1 MKTVRIKDVLGGNK
15 AFEKN
20 ERVILSGSYP
30 LGNFK
35 MAIVGAYN
43 VGSIK
48 LNFDDNIQTNV
59 FKDKE
64 IKIKN
69 YHTKNT
75 LKAGEE
81 LGMFKLGS
89 SIVMLLEVPRNYT
102 FNLKEY

>member
-1 MKTVRIKDVLGGNK
+1 
-15 AFEKN
+15 
-20 ERVILSGSYP
+20 
-30 LGNFK
+30 

-69 YHTKNT
+69 YRNKNS
-75 LKAGEE
+75 LKAGDE

-89 SIVMLLEVPRNYT
+89 SIVMLLEVP
-102 FNLKEY
+102 

>member
-1 MKTVRIKDVLGGNK
+1 MPFDAEIKQSIHIPGFLKTVRIKNVLGGNK

-48 LNFDDNIQTNV
+48 LNFDDNI
-59 FKDKE
+59 
-64 IKIKN
+64 
-69 YHTKNT
+69 
-75 LKAGEE
+75 
-81 LGMFKLGS
+81 
-89 SIVMLLEVPRNYT
+89 
-102 FNLKEY
+102 